1 MGVEG
6 VTMNTRRYTARAF
19 TLIELL
25 VVIAI
30 IMILAGILV
39 PGINRAII
47 MGHAA
52 ASRSAIRE
60 LSAGAHAYES
70 DYGYFPGQK
79 RPLDPVRQASLVLG
93 KCLWGK
99 TTSDPINK
107 YLPFKEDKVMGKSG
121 NNCRIPSDRFPDAMP
136 MLYYPAKMG
145 ATGDTVATC
154 FYTDDNSSLP
164 VPDGSSPNLSSYASE
179 AKNDALGKPYH
190 YDTFLIIGAG
200 IDREYFTEDD
210 LTNWR

>member
-1 MGVEG
+1 MELEG
-6 VTMNTRRYTARAF
+6 VTMNTRRLTIRAF

-39 PGINRAII
+39 PGINKAII

-60 LSAGAHAYES
+60 LSSGAHAYES

-79 RPLDPVRQASLVLG
+79 RGSSMPTGSLALG
-93 KCLWGK
+93 KCLWGNPG
-99 TTSDPINK
+99 TAALNK
-107 YLPFKEDKVMGKSG
+107 YLPFKEEKVMAKTGDNS
-121 NNCRIPSDRFPDAMP
+121 RVPSDRFPDAMP
-136 MLYYPAKMG
+136 MLYYPSKMCG
-145 ATGDTVATC
+145 AGSSVGDFFIVG
-154 FYTDDNSSLP
+154 DNTSLP
-164 VPDGSSPNLSSYASE
+164 GADSPNLSSYASA
-179 AKNDALGKPYH
+179 AKNTALGKPYH

>member
-1 MGVEG
+1 MEVEG
-6 VTMNTRRYTARAF
+6 VTMNTRRSTARAF

-52 ASRSAIRE
+52 ASRSGIRE

-79 RPLDPVRQASLVLG
+79 RPLSPVRQASLVLG
-93 KCLWGK
+93 KCLWGNSG
-99 TTSDPINK
+99 TALNK
-107 YLPFKEDKVMGKSG
+107 YLPFKEDKVMGKSAPES
-121 NNCRIPSDRFPDAMP
+121 RVPSDRFPDAMP

-145 ATGDTVATC
+145 ATGDTVVSC